1 MRGRQKRTKRPSL
14 TEDRAASVPTLEQYS
29 RMVDE
34 MCRNFVEQQ
43 EKELQAYMEYLEQEE
58 VQWENELGEEWQ
70 E

>member
-43 EKELQAYMEYLEQEE
+43 EKELQAYMEQLEQEE
-58 VQWENELGEEWQ
+58 VQWEDELGEEWQ